1 MLSNH
6 VYYPLEV
13 RHEVLSTGCIP
24 EGINTSCS
32 SLPVTKQTAALF
44 MYIQLDP
51 MIFDFCYQ
59 LTAAMIHN
67 IHTIYICKRTINHK
81 KQQVKLGSKNKKAL
95 GQSWA
100 VNMAKIHKNS
110 LKALLIRLYS

>member
-1 MLSNH
+1 
-6 VYYPLEV
+6 
-13 RHEVLSTGCIP
+13 
-24 EGINTSCS
+24 
-32 SLPVTKQTAALF
+32 

-51 MIFDFCYQ
+51 MIFVFCYQ

-81 KQQVKLGSKNKKAL
+81 KQRGKLGSKNKKAS

-100 VNMAKIHKNS
+100 VNMAKIHENNPQS
-110 LKALLIRLYS
+110 FTYQAVFIEVDYIYGLGLLPLFFLH